1 MAKVELP
8 ANRGTEAFDKA
19 VKKITDS
26 VRAQRNQFLNHR
38 SMGEAAAAPARPV
51 ERES

>member
-8 ANRGTEAFDKA
+8 ASRGSEDFDKA

-26 VRAQRNQFLNHR
+26 VRAQRNQILNHR
-38 SMGEAAAAPARPV
+38 SMGAVSADPARPV
-51 ERES
+51 EKES